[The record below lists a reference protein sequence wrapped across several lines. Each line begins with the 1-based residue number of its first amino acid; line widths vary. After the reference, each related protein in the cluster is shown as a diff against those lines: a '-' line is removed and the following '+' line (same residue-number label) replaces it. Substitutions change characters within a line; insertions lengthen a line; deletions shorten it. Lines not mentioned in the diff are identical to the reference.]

1 VIIAWLHVIGI
12 AKFRS
17 KLGIV
22 VIVMVL
28 GLQVFPE
35 LFFEIAWL
43 DGKVMFEI
51 LLVNLIG
58 EGDLEHADGDAVGAT
73 DVTV

>member
-1 VIIAWLHVIGI
+1 
-12 AKFRS
+12 
-17 KLGIV
+17 
-22 VIVMVL
+22 MVF

-35 LFFEIAWL
+35 LFFEIAQL

-51 LLVNLIG
+51 LLVDLVG
-58 EGDLEHADGDAVGAT
+58 EGNLEHADRDAVGST